1 MSERVCLV
9 HYHEIGLKGKNRSIF
24 ENQLVTNLK
33 CALRDTPLKCV
44 KRICGYILVTFE
56 GGATRDYQDL
66 IGKVPG
72 VARVSL
78 AHECPR
84 DLAEYSQAAIVSLGE
99 AGSFSTFKVHAHKSS
114 TDYPVHTLDINR
126 QVGAAL
132 CEAFP
137 DKKVDVHNPD
147 VTVHV
152 NVVQGSVYVYAVSER
167 GAGGLP
173 VGTAGKVVTLLSS
186 GFDSPVATWMLGRR
200 GAICVPIHFSG
211 RPMVSDTSEWL
222 TQDIVKALAP
232 SGVVG
237 RLYVVPFGAR
247 QREISLAV
255 DQKLRIITYRRVMF
269 SVAERIARIEGAK
282 ALVTGESLGQV
293 ASQTLENIAAVDET
307 VSMPVLRPL
316 IGSDKQEIIERA
328 QQIGTY
334 DISCQ
339 TAPDCC
345 TLFMPRRPETHA
357 KRDEVHEA
365 WDSFDHEAMIEDLVD
380 HIEYVDF
387 DQCPSY
393 RPPRKLRVRHEELA
407 PAEGEK
413 KGIVSE
419 G

>member
-232 SGVVG
+232 SGVIG

-407 PAEGEK
+407 PVEWEK
-413 KGIVSE
+413 KGIASE